1 VENRVDNTA
10 FEVCVGVMH
19 LVQRMYCEHYNA
31 HVWYGVLMA
40 SVILISP

>member
-10 FEVCVGVMH
+10 FLACVGVMH

-31 HVWYGVLMA
+31 HVWYGVLTTSA
-40 SVILISP
+40 ILISP